1 MVKVLKKLYV
11 HFRSKGSDVG
21 DLGHDALEDI
31 ENDQG
36 EELVIENM
44 DDEPIIISIK
54 DLPSPGEGIAMKAED
69 VEAIEDTKDKPEV
82 VTERAQ
88 ATEDIESKPEVVTE
102 RAQAAEEI
110 ESKVPVAVEM
120 AQAAEDIER
129 KPEVAIEMAQA
140 AEDTESKPVVGIEM
154 AQAVEDIKSKPP
166 VASEMVQALELI
178 EDSQMPFQAV
188 ERDVVLVEESQH
200 IDPDPAQVVETQTV
214 KKCQT
219 LPMHMEIDLP
229 GLASSSVEDVAA
241 LKALDFVPYSIR
253 IKQFFDKWP
262 GSKAPVN
269 LSSSS
274 STGQECLKIESE
286 PTLPAEKEPGLAEK
300 QARLRKDLKAKAK
313 EDERQK
319 QEKKIQKQLAAEEKK
334 RKKAEPKRRSRKASA
349 APAAEEPV
357 VAAEPKR
364 RSRKA
369 AAAPDAEAEHPVNPA
384 AAEPKRKSRKR
395 AAPAAEAEHPVN
407 PAVAAEPKRKSRKQ
421 AAPAAEAEHP
431 VNPVAAAEPKRKSR
445 KQAAPATEAETEADH
460 LVNLVVAAEPKR
472 KSRKRDAP
480 PVPASAAA
488 EEAEA
493 NDVDSSLDA
502 ASFVAVA
509 EDLKTEKVR
518 KAFGLLMASNI
529 PALEVPLAGRKSY
542 TVKPKPGAPPFARPI
557 GVVLYSSSFYVGK
570 VALPQDSWPE
580 ECRKFYK
587 VDVKNG
593 VTIPWYKASSPV
605 ESELNKIRTA
615 WKHAMVLG
623 GWIDP

>member
-1 MVKVLKKLYV
+1 EDWAHREATRLRAALQHLHRLTAKTSVSRNPMVKVLKKLYV

-88 ATEDIESKPEVVTE
+88 ATEDIESKPELVTE

-129 KPEVAIEMAQA
+129 KPEVIEMAQA

-200 IDPDPAQVVETQTV
+200 IDPDPAQVVETQAV
-214 KKCQT
+214 KKCQGGLTMVSHPDLAET

-241 LKALDFVPYSIR
+241 LKA
-253 IKQFFDKWP
+253 
-262 GSKAPVN
+262 PVN

-274 STGQECLKIESE
+274 SRGQ
-286 PTLPAEKEPGLAEK
+286 EPGLAEK

-319 QEKKIQKQLAAEEKK
+319 QDKKIQKQLAAEEKK

-384 AAEPKRKSRKR
+384 AAEPKRKSRK
-395 AAPAAEAEHPVN
+395 
-407 PAVAAEPKRKSRKQ
+407 Q
-421 AAPAAEAEHP
+421 AAPAA
-431 VNPVAAAEPKRKSR
+431 
-445 KQAAPATEAETEADH
+445 EAETEADH

-605 ESELNKIRTA
+605 ESQLNKIRTA

>member
-1 MVKVLKKLYV
+1 MWSSTKSEGGKRRMRDWAHREATRLRAALQHLHRLTAKTSVSRNPMVKVLKKLYV

-120 AQAAEDIER
+120 VQAAEDIER

-253 IKQFFDKWP
+253 IKQFFLT
-262 GSKAPVN
+262 N
-269 LSSSS
+269 
-274 STGQECLKIESE
+274 
-286 PTLPAEKEPGLAEK
+286 GLE
-300 QARLRKDLKAKAK
+300 AR
-313 EDERQK
+313 
-319 QEKKIQKQLAAEEKK
+319 
-334 RKKAEPKRRSRKASA
+334 
-349 APAAEEPV
+349 
-357 VAAEPKR
+357 
-364 RSRKA
+364 
-369 AAAPDAEAEHPVNPA
+369 
-384 AAEPKRKSRKR
+384 
-395 AAPAAEAEHPVN
+395 
-407 PAVAAEPKRKSRKQ
+407 
-421 AAPAAEAEHP
+421 
-431 VNPVAAAEPKRKSR
+431 
-445 KQAAPATEAETEADH
+445 
-460 LVNLVVAAEPKR
+460 
-472 KSRKRDAP
+472 
-480 PVPASAAA
+480 
-488 EEAEA
+488 
-493 NDVDSSLDA
+493 
-502 ASFVAVA
+502 
-509 EDLKTEKVR
+509 
-518 KAFGLLMASNI
+518 
-529 PALEVPLAGRKSY
+529 
-542 TVKPKPGAPPFARPI
+542 
-557 GVVLYSSSFYVGK
+557 
-570 VALPQDSWPE
+570 
-580 ECRKFYK
+580 
-587 VDVKNG
+587 
-593 VTIPWYKASSPV
+593 
-605 ESELNKIRTA
+605 
-615 WKHAMVLG
+615 
-623 GWIDP
+623 

>member
-1 MVKVLKKLYV
+1 EDWAHREATRLRAALQHLHRLTAKTSVSRNPMVKVLKKLYV

-88 ATEDIESKPEVVTE
+88 ATEDIESKPELVTE

-129 KPEVAIEMAQA
+129 KPEVIEMAQA

-200 IDPDPAQVVETQTV
+200 IDPDPAQVVETQAV
-214 KKCQT
+214 KKCQGGLTMVSHPDLAET

-241 LKALDFVPYSIR
+241 LKA
-253 IKQFFDKWP
+253 
-262 GSKAPVN
+262 PVN

-274 STGQECLKIESE
+274 SRGQ
-286 PTLPAEKEPGLAEK
+286 EPGLAEK

-319 QEKKIQKQLAAEEKK
+319 QDKKIQKQLAAEEKK

-384 AAEPKRKSRKR
+384 AAEPKRKSRK
-395 AAPAAEAEHPVN
+395 
-407 PAVAAEPKRKSRKQ
+407 Q

-445 KQAAPATEAETEADH
+445 KQAAPAAEAETEADH

-605 ESELNKIRTA
+605 ESQLNKIRTA

>member
-1 MVKVLKKLYV
+1 M
-11 HFRSKGSDVG
+11 
-21 DLGHDALEDI
+21 
-31 ENDQG
+31 
-36 EELVIENM
+36 
-44 DDEPIIISIK
+44 
-54 DLPSPGEGIAMKAED
+54 
-69 VEAIEDTKDKPEV
+69 
-82 VTERAQ
+82 
-88 ATEDIESKPEVVTE
+88 
-102 RAQAAEEI
+102 
-110 ESKVPVAVEM
+110 
-120 AQAAEDIER
+120 
-129 KPEVAIEMAQA
+129 
-140 AEDTESKPVVGIEM
+140 
-154 AQAVEDIKSKPP
+154 
-166 VASEMVQALELI
+166 
-178 EDSQMPFQAV
+178 
-188 ERDVVLVEESQH
+188 
-200 IDPDPAQVVETQTV
+200 
-214 KKCQT
+214 
-219 LPMHMEIDLP
+219 
-229 GLASSSVEDVAA
+229 
-241 LKALDFVPYSIR
+241 
-253 IKQFFDKWP
+253 
-262 GSKAPVN
+262 
-269 LSSSS
+269 
-274 STGQECLKIESE
+274 
-286 PTLPAEKEPGLAEK
+286 
-300 QARLRKDLKAKAK
+300 
-313 EDERQK
+313 
-319 QEKKIQKQLAAEEKK
+319 
-334 RKKAEPKRRSRKASA
+334 
-349 APAAEEPV
+349 

-445 KQAAPATEAETEADH
+445 KQAAPAAEAETEADH

-493 NDVDSSLDA
+493 NDSSLDA

-509 EDLKTEKVR
+509 ADLKTEKVR

-587 VDVKNG
+587 VVAL
-593 VTIPWYKASSPV
+593 VVSSLTTVFKFVPSPLV
-605 ESELNKIRTA
+605 DFATVWLSVVQPLRS
-615 WKHAMVLG
+615 M
-623 GWIDP
+623 

>member
-1 MVKVLKKLYV
+1 HREATRLRAALQHLHRLTAKTSVSRNPMVKVLKKLYV

-88 ATEDIESKPEVVTE
+88 ATEDIESKPELVTE

-129 KPEVAIEMAQA
+129 KPEVIEMAQA

-200 IDPDPAQVVETQTV
+200 IDPDPAQVVETQAV
-214 KKCQT
+214 KKCQGGLTMVSHPDLAET

-274 STGQECLKIESE
+274 SRGQECLKIESE

-319 QEKKIQKQLAAEEKK
+319 QDKKIQKQLAAEEKK

-369 AAAPDAEAEHPVNPA
+369 AAAPDAEAEHPVNP
-384 AAEPKRKSRKR
+384 
-395 AAPAAEAEHPVN
+395 
-407 PAVAAEPKRKSRKQ
+407 
-421 AAPAAEAEHP
+421 
-431 VNPVAAAEPKRKSR
+431 VAAAEPKRKSR
-445 KQAAPATEAETEADH
+445 KQAAPAAEAETEADH

-605 ESELNKIRTA
+605 ESQLNKIRTA